1 MLTEKSNAAPAAAA
15 AAALRPSWRLKLP
28 ILLCTLFITLGATYG
43 QNALSPLKSLIMS
56 NTYDDG
62 VPINNARY
70 GVISA
75 ASTLVNTILPII
87 AGVVVDYYGVNF
99 ASLLCSL
106 FVFVGNIVRA
116 VGAQRGAFEIILA
129 GQIFAGVG
137 SISLNICQNKVYTHW
152 FKGTAARGP
161 GIIGF
166 ITGLDYTMNRT
177 FSIIALESAVPIYH
191 ASGKWYLAFW
201 VSAIFGGT
209 CLILNII
216 YVFLEMCADPRL
228 RIPTGHALNHVWG
241 SPLTRLRTHGRRI
254 VANIVLLPAS
264 FWLLAILQIL
274 QSGVVAAYKAN
285 LTDVVRVTRLT
296 TLHQASWTSGLD
308 QIVAIVLTPVVGLL
322 FDFFGRRSYYVSWT
336 AALYILTFALL
347 GFTKVH
353 ELAPIIIGSLAYT
366 INAIPFGASIPLLV
380 RLQEQ
385 IGTAYGLWQAFDASG
400 ETIMNI
406 AAGAIQDYSAD
417 KGAHLYDN
425 MFYLL
430 MALKAVEFFVGFT
443 YHILDR
449 RYFGSVMTMTEKQ
462 RVKAEENETEEERT
476 QGLRVPRQFWTI
488 LGCTMITAMII
499 TSYVVFIYYS
509 VAH

>member
-1 MLTEKSNAAPAAAA
+1 MLTEKSNGAPAA

-28 ILLCTLFITLGATYG
+28 ILFCTLFITLGATYG
-43 QNALSPLKSLIMS
+43 QNSLSPLKTYIKR

-87 AGVVVDYYGVNF
+87 AGVVIDYYGVNF
-99 ASLLCSL
+99 TSLLCSL

-116 VGAQRGAFEIILA
+116 VGAQRGAFGVILA
-129 GQIFAGVG
+129 GQILSGVG
-137 SISLNICQNKVYTHW
+137 SISLNIFQNKVYTHW
-152 FKGTAARGP
+152 LKGTAARGP

-166 ITGLDYTMNRT
+166 VTGIDYSMNRV
-177 FSIIALESAVPIYH
+177 FSLIAIESAVPIYR
-191 ASGKWYLAFW
+191 ASGKWYFAFW
-201 VSAIFGGT
+201 VAAIFGGM
-209 CLILNII
+209 CLVLNII
-216 YVFLEMCADPRL
+216 YVLLELRVDPRL

-241 SPLTRLRTHGRRI
+241 SPLTRLRTHGRKI
-254 VANIVLLPAS
+254 VSSIVLLPAS
-264 FWLLAILQIL
+264 FWLLALLQIL

-285 LTDVVRVTRLT
+285 LADVVRVTRQT
-296 TLHQASWTSGLD
+296 TPDQAGWTSGMD
-308 QIVAIVLTPVVGLL
+308 YIIAIVLTPVVGLL
-322 FDFFGRRSYYVSWT
+322 FDYTGHRSYYVSWT

-366 INAIPFGASIPLLV
+366 TNAIPFGASIPLLV
-380 RLQEQ
+380 RSQDQ

-417 KGAHLYDN
+417 NGAHLYDN

-462 RVKAEENETEEERT
+462 RVKAEENETEEECT

-488 LGCTMITAMII
+488 LGCTVITAMII
-499 TSYVVFIYYS
+499 TSYVIFIYYS